1 MIPWV
6 VARELRATLLDYLRS
21 TWSLSDRAFERAL
34 FSFLS
39 GPQGMFQGPFLRVG
53 LPFAPG
59 PEGVKAPLEVT
70 APYRPHLHQLLAW
83 QRLSS
88 FGQEPRATLITTGT
102 GSGKTECFLFPLL
115 DHALRESLAGRGGI
129 KAIVLYPMN
138 ALASDQAGRFA
149 DTIFRDE
156 RLRGRVRVGLFVGGK
171 GQHHTMGPNHVI
183 DDNDRLRAHPPDI
196 LLTNYRM
203 LDLLLQRPKDARLWS
218 ENRPE
223 TLRYLVLDELHT
235 YDGAQGTDVACLL
248 RRLGH
253 RLGGAERI
261 CPVGTSATVGAGEA
275 SRAELLK
282 FASTLFDQPFDE
294 DAFIGETRLEP
305 GQVLADTP
313 LPERY
318 PSEPGPW
325 PQPGDSVETH
335 IGKAAEAWFP
345 EEAFAVIQTPKGID
359 RVRLGDWVGRLPI
372 VRAILLAAS
381 ARPVTAE
388 DAIQAVSAELPGFAA
403 ASRASQEGWLASALS
418 LLSYAQREVGE
429 RSMPLV
435 SVQTTLWV
443 REMRRLLVHVGK
455 EHAFRFL
462 DDAPPPAG
470 EAWLPRYACRDC
482 GHGGWLLTESG
493 PGDRLGLTYRE
504 IARAFGDRHASL
516 RLIFAG
522 EVGEP
527 VAEDHAFRIA
537 YLDAKH
543 ESLLDK
549 PIEGRDLMRVLVSAP
564 DDGKL
569 RCPSCDGLDVLHMLG
584 ARATTLSSVAVG
596 HLFTTPLNSDRK
608 LLAFSDSVQDA
619 AHRAGFFGART
630 YRFALRSA
638 LLAAVP
644 HEGSIRLSELAPAAW
659 AHWLETL
666 GTPQFSPAADL
677 TARLLP
683 IDLHFLASA
692 EDWHERLEAFA
703 KQRQEAE
710 AAGEHSPLQV
720 PEPSEALIADLQQR
734 LRWEATREL
743 GLATRIGRTLEQ
755 SGCISV
761 ALEPAKFQT
770 AVAELAEPLKEKLG
784 LLQPPGARA
793 LASFVRGLLTRMRLR
808 GAIYDPLL
816 KRYVEEAGN
825 EFMLH
830 KGQAPLLSPFSGQ
843 TTRPLFVTNAP
854 KSRRF
859 DSTENAKGR
868 TWLRDWT
875 SRSLGIDGGSG
886 MAADLYRIAFPILAR
901 AGLLHETTTKESSW
915 VPGGRATAWGL
926 SPEALQISRE
936 HGLRRCGVCGFE
948 IATVPGSV
956 SDPVGDPCLRFHC
969 AGTFEVVQ
977 TTEEDTTVEGLPV
990 ATYYKRFYE
999 KAELG
1004 RLWAREHTGL
1014 LPREPREQ
1022 LEMEFKDR
1030 PRPDSPNLLSCTPT
1044 LEMGIDIGDLSAT
1057 LLCSVPPNPASYVQR
1072 VGRAG
1077 RKTGN
1082 ALILAFAPTKPHDLY
1097 FFQQPMEAMAGIIH
1111 PPGCYLSA
1119 PEVLKRQA
1127 LAFCFDAFARS
1138 GGQLP
1143 GRVTEALK
1151 GDEQKRFPQPLLAL
1165 IRADGAKLSRSFTEM
1180 FGKSITEAAQKASA
1194 ALFEPAV
1201 DGPSPLEKTLVRV
1214 TEGARARRDDL
1225 RQSLQRLAV
1234 RTEEL
1239 KKDDVAAKKIEGAEE
1254 ELGRL
1259 ADERRFQTH
1268 QLMAL
1273 LERDLFG
1280 WLTIEGTLPNYAFP
1294 ERGVKLDAYVRRQ
1307 GLGRESEHYEW
1318 IRPPASAIR
1327 ELAPFNTFY
1336 GSGRRVQI
1344 DGIELKREAPHA
1356 EWSFCRSC
1364 HHAETYTAKK
1374 AELPRCPAC
1383 GDEGWGD
1390 VGLRRRL
1397 LPLGQVFAM
1406 AQHRDAVLG
1415 DDADDRKRAFYDG
1428 LVLFQAEPKAREA
1441 WANETAGFG
1450 FELQPHLIL
1459 RELNLGPRSDRSN
1472 PPKMRIAGQDVPEV
1486 SFVVCPHCGQ
1496 AHQTSTRPSN
1506 KPTVRHRAWC
1516 AERKKPEDKQAT
1528 VELHLLRE
1536 LRSEALRMVVPLV
1549 GNTEAAGDIANL
1561 RAALRLGLERLYGGE
1576 PDFLEVRAYDEPLP
1590 TREGRRRFLVV
1601 LDRVPGGT
1609 GMLAQL
1615 AVDKGV
1621 QLREALTRSHEAL
1634 RACACQKRIP
1644 AARACYQC
1652 LYAYREGEDLPLLE
1666 RTRALELVEGIL
1678 DAFDSLQR
1686 VDSVGSMSQSS
1697 VLESE
1702 LEHRF
1707 VGALETRVV
1716 AGAGTLTTVQDGEY
1730 EIAIGARR
1738 WLMKAQVEL
1747 GVDQVEVPCRADFV
1761 LYPRE
1766 PGHGV
1771 RPVAVFTDGLAFH
1784 VMPGLAKARLGDDA
1798 AKRNGVSRS
1807 GAMLTWSLTWK
1818 DVVSPNVPPVPR
1830 WVGDGAAF
1838 SSLQSLVTKLSAAG
1852 APGRERLETLL
1863 PLLDGDPLAGLVAYL
1878 QAPTRFDEL
1887 GRLIAFF
1894 LLQRGK
1900 RQPADRVERMQAAL
1914 RADVDAILPPIVE
1927 SSGTVAAAAVDLGDH
1942 GRVVLDVEATRLADI
1957 ARTGAGVRATVR
1969 LEDELTRRSG
1979 DSFEPSWRLWLRAW
1993 NVLQTLSDV
2002 ALVTR
2007 DLVDEAPPPASVRS
2021 VPPPAAARPAIDA
2034 SDPRAAQAM
2043 EITDG
2048 HTRSLILE
2056 LLARHAS
2063 LPGPDV
2069 PLEIRSEAGVVGD
2082 LELGWHNLRVAAY
2095 FDHQRATAEAL
2106 EALGWHVL
2114 SIERRLTVSDFEDAL
2129 GLKAGG

>member
-21 TWSLSDRAFERAL
+21 TWSLSDRGFEKAL
-34 FSFLS
+34 FGFLS
-39 GPQGMFQGPFLRVG
+39 GPQGMFQGPYLRVG
-53 LPFAPG
+53 LPFAPA
-59 PEGVKAPLEVT
+59 PDDVKPPLEV
-70 APYRPHLHQLLAW
+70 APPYRPHLHQLLAW

-88 FGQEPRATLITTGT
+88 RGQEPRATLITTGT

-156 RLRGRVRVGLFVGGK
+156 RLRGRVKVGLFVGGK
-171 GQHHTMGPNHVI
+171 GQHQTMGPSHVI
-183 DDNDRLRAHPPDI
+183 DDNDRLRARPPDI

-203 LDLLLQRPKDARLWS
+203 LDLLLQRPKDARLWA

-261 CPVGTSATVGAGEA
+261 CPIGTSATVGAGDA
-275 SRAELLK
+275 SRSELLE
-282 FASTLFDQPFDE
+282 FAGKLFDQRFE
-294 DAFIGETRLEP
+294 TDAFIGETRLEP
-305 GQVLADTP
+305 AQVLTGGL
-313 LPERY
+313 LPEHY
-318 PSEPGPW
+318 PAEPGPW
-325 PQPGDSVETH
+325 PQPGESVEAH
-335 IGKAAEAWFP
+335 VAACAKAWLPGEAIESVLP
-345 EEAFAVIQTPKGID
+345 AAGID
-359 RVRLGDWVGRLPI
+359 RVSLGEWVGRLPI
-372 VRAILLAAS
+372 VSEILGVASAKPITADEAIKALAARLPAYAS
-381 ARPVTAE
+381 APR
-388 DAIQAVSAELPGFAA
+388 AA
-403 ASRASQEGWLASALS
+403 QEGWLASALS
-418 LLSYAQREVGE
+418 LLSYAQREVSE
-429 RSMPLV
+429 RALPLV

-443 REMRRLLVHVGK
+443 REMRRLLVHVGR

-462 DDAPPPAG
+462 DDAPPPEG

-493 PGDRLGLTYRE
+493 PGDRLGFTYRE
-504 IARAFGDRHASL
+504 VAQAFGDRDGSL

-522 EVGEP
+522 EVGEQ
-527 VAEDHAFRIA
+527 VADDLSFRVA
-537 YLDAKH
+537 YLDARN
-543 ESLLDK
+543 ECLLDK
-549 PIEGRDLMRVLVSAP
+549 PAEGRELMRVLVSAP
-564 DDGKL
+564 DEGKL

-644 HEGSIRLSELAPAAW
+644 RSGSIPLSDLAPAAW
-659 AHWLETL
+659 AHWIEHL
-666 GTPQFSPAADL
+666 GGRHFSAESDL

-683 IDLHFLASA
+683 IDLHFLASV
-692 EDWHERLEAFA
+692 EEWHDRLEAFA
-703 KQRQEAE
+703 KQKHEAE
-710 AAGEHSPLQV
+710 AAGEHSPLQL
-720 PEPSEALIADLQQR
+720 PEPGAALIADLQQR

-755 SGCISV
+755 SGCVSV
-761 ALEPAKFQT
+761 ALDPAMFTKAVT
-770 AVAELAEPLKEKLG
+770 ALAEPLHQKLG
-784 LLQPPGARA
+784 LLQPPGERA

-816 KRYVEEAGN
+816 KRYADDAGN

-843 TTRPLFVTNAP
+843 TTRPIFITNAP
-854 KSRRF
+854 KAKRF

-875 SRSLGIDGGSG
+875 SRSLGIDGASG
-886 MAADLYRIAFPILAR
+886 MAADLYRIALPILAR
-901 AGLLHETTTKESSW
+901 AGLLHESTTKESGW
-915 VPGGRATAWGL
+915 VHGGRATAWSL
-926 SPEALQISRE
+926 APDALLVSRE
-936 HGLRRCGVCGFE
+936 HGLRRCDTCGFE
-948 IATVPGSV
+948 IATVTGSV
-956 SDPVGDPCLRFHC
+956 SDPLGDPCLRFHC
-969 AGTFEVVQ
+969 AGVFAAV
-977 TTEEDTTVEGLPV
+977 TTSDDDTTVEGLPV

-999 KAELG
+999 KAQLG

-1077 RKTGN
+1077 RQTGN
-1082 ALILAFAPTKPHDLY
+1082 ALVLAFAPTRPHDLY
-1097 FFQQPMEAMAGIIH
+1097 FFQQPLEAMAGVIH

-1151 GDEQKRFPQPLLAL
+1151 GEAEKRFPQPLLAL
-1165 IRADGAKLSRSFTEM
+1165 IRADGPKLSQAFTEM
-1180 FGKSITEAAQKASA
+1180 FGKNITDSAHKAAA
-1194 ALFEPAV
+1194 ALFEPV
-1201 DGPSPLEKTLVRV
+1201 PDGPSPLESILVGV
-1214 TEGARARRDDL
+1214 TEGARERRDDL
-1225 RQSLQRLAV
+1225 RQSLQRLG
-1234 RTEEL
+1234 TKIEEL
-1239 KKDDVAAKKIEGAEE
+1239 EKDEVAAKKVEGAEDE
-1254 ELGRL
+1254 IRRL
-1259 ADERRFQTH
+1259 RDERRFQTH

-1318 IRPPASAIR
+1318 VRPPSSAIR

-1336 GSGRRVQI
+1336 GSARRVQI
-1344 DGIELKREAPHA
+1344 DGVELKKEAPHA

-1364 HHAETYTAKK
+1364 HHAEAYTAKTT
-1374 AELPRCPAC
+1374 ALTRCPAC

-1397 LPLGQVFAM
+1397 LPLGQVYAIE
-1406 AQHRDAVLG
+1406 QHRDAVLG

-1450 FELQPHLIL
+1450 FELQPNLIL
-1459 RELNLGPRSDRSN
+1459 RELNLGPRSERSN
-1472 PPKMRIAGQDVPEV
+1472 PAKMRIAGQDVPEV
-1486 SFVVCPHCGQ
+1486 TFVVCPHCGQ
-1496 AHQTSTRPSN
+1496 AHQTTSRPSS
-1506 KPTVRHRAWC
+1506 KPVVRHRAWC
-1516 AERKKPEDKQAT
+1516 AERKKPDDKQAT
-1528 VELHLLRE
+1528 LEVHLLRE
-1536 LRSEALRMVVPLV
+1536 LRSEALRLVVPLV
-1549 GNTEAAGDIANL
+1549 GSKESAADIANL

-1615 AVDKGV
+1615 AVDKGE
-1621 QLREALTRSHEAL
+1621 QLRTALTRSYEAL
-1634 RACACQKRIP
+1634 RACPCQRRLPTAK
-1644 AARACYQC
+1644 ACYQC
-1652 LYAYREGEDLPLLE
+1652 LYAYREGDDLPLLE
-1666 RTRALELVEGIL
+1666 RTRALELVDDIL
-1678 DAFDSLQR
+1678 KAFDSLQR
-1686 VDSVGSMSQSS
+1686 VDSVGSMSQST

-1707 VGALETRVV
+1707 VGSLEKALAT
-1716 AGAGTLTTVQDGEY
+1716 AKGTLTTTKDGEY
-1730 EIAIGARR
+1730 EIAVGSRR
-1738 WLMKAQVEL
+1738 WRMKAQVEL
-1747 GVDQVEVPCRADFV
+1747 GADKVEVPCRADFV
-1761 LYPRE
+1761 LYPHE

-1784 VMPGLAKARLGDDA
+1784 VMPGQPKGRLADDA
-1798 AKRNGVSRS
+1798 AKRHGVSRS

-1830 WVGDGAAF
+1830 WVGDGTAF
-1838 SSLQSLVTKLSAAG
+1838 SSLQALVTKLSASG
-1852 APGRERLETLL
+1852 AAGRERLDALL
-1863 PLLDGDPLAGLVAYL
+1863 PLLDGDPLSGLVAYL
-1878 QAPTRFDEL
+1878 QSPTRFDEL
-1887 GRLIAFF
+1887 GRLVAFF
-1894 LLQRGK
+1894 LLQRGR
-1900 RQPADRVERMQAAL
+1900 RQPADRVERMQETL
-1914 RADVDAILPPIVE
+1914 RSDVDAIVAPIVE
-1927 SSGTVAAAAVDLGDH
+1927 SSGTVAVAPIDLGEH
-1942 GRVVLDVEATRLADI
+1942 GRVVLDVEVTRLADLT
-1957 ARTGAGVRATVR
+1957 RTGSGVRGTVR
-1969 LEDELTRRSG
+1969 LEDDGPHRSAE
-1979 DSFEPSWRLWLRAW
+1979 SFELSWRLWLRAW

-2007 DLVDEAPPPASVRS
+2007 DSVDDAPPPASVRP
-2021 VPPPAAARPAIDA
+2021 VHVAAAARPTIDDA
-2034 SDPRAAQAM
+2034 DPRRAQAM
-2043 EITDG
+2043 EIADE
-2048 HTRSLILE
+2048 HTRNVVLE
-2056 LLARHAS
+2056 LLARQPR
-2063 LPGPDV
+2063 LPAPEV
-2069 PLEIRSEAGVVGD
+2069 PLEIRTSTVTGD
-2082 LELGWHNLRVAAY
+2082 LELGWANLRVAAY
-2095 FDHQRATAEAL
+2095 FDHQRATADAL
-2106 EALGWHVL
+2106 EASGWRVL
-2114 SIERRLTVSDFEDAL
+2114 SIERRLEAVDFEDAL
-2129 GLKAGG
+2129 GLKGGS